1 MRKIER
7 EMIQAIIDDRNYWC
21 KANTSVSKDADG
33 VHHVCLHGNEIA
45 QVENL
50 NIKVRHCGW
59 KSVTTKSRLNAILR
73 TFGTHKDGVYQKD
86 YMWYLHDGHTDTD
99 TEMAHPHTW
108 YELSNF

>member
-7 EMIQAIIDDRNYWC
+7 DMCQAIVDDRDHWC

-33 VHHVCLHGNEIA
+33 VHHVYLHGNEIA
-45 QVENL
+45 QVDDL

-59 KSVTTKSRLNAILR
+59 RTNTTKSRLNAILT
-73 TFGTHKDGVYQKD
+73 TFGYGFDGVFQKD
-86 YMWYLHDGHTDTD
+86 FMWYLHDSHTSTD
-99 TEMAHPHTW
+99 TEMSYAHEW